1 MSAGTV
7 ALQSPARF
15 LHQCSSRLHFIPF
28 LPGFQLLIDGPQS
41 CPSQHLLSSC
51 LHFIDSIRL
60 SSFSAVNASLR
71 EALVIML
78 AFYAQR
84 YSATN
89 ILIPVFLSSSH
100 HPYYPASSPIYEFC
114 LCTFASDLSSLTPP
128 STSLVLIRP
137 KHCRHAPM
145 QGRQPDLQFI
155 SILSANG
162 CIVHLVLRVKPH
174 RPFGC
179 RYVMKILILVCPEWL
194 RG

>member
-1 MSAGTV
+1 MGLKVGHFNISF
-7 ALQSPARF
+7 PAAYT
-15 LHQCSSRLHFIPF
+15 SSIAQGSHVF
-28 LPGFQLLIDGPQS
+28 
-41 CPSQHLLSSC
+41 LLSMRLFGRRWSSC
-51 LHFIDSIRL
+51 F
-60 SSFSAVNASLR
+60 
-71 EALVIML
+71 
-78 AFYAQR
+78 AQR

-89 ILIPVFLSSSH
+89 TLIPVFLSSSH
-100 HPYYPASSPIYEFC
+100 RLYHPTSSPISEFC

-137 KHCRHAPM
+137 KHCRHAHM

-155 SILSANG
+155 GILSANG

-174 RPFGC
+174 RLFGC